1 MDDEVEINDACDYVI
16 ERLSE
21 AKEHMNVLKLQ
32 KLMYYVQAWSLAFY
46 GKPLFQ
52 GKFQAWVHGPVN
64 RLLYDRF
71 VATKSLYSDIT
82 QEDVRS
88 GFDGSKIPE
97 DARSHIESVLEVYA
111 GYTGSQLEDMT
122 HREEPWV
129 KARDG
134 RSPTNRCETEIEESL
149 MESYYRDRVE
159 KEDSDA

>member
-1 MDDEVEINDACDYVI
+1 MAAEVEINDACDYVI

-21 AKEHMNVLKLQ
+21 AREHMNVLKLQ

-46 GKPLFQ
+46 GQPLFQ

-82 QEDVRS
+82 QEDVRTV
-88 GFDGSKIPE
+88 FDGSRIPE

-122 HREEPWV
+122 HREDPWM
-129 KARDG
+129 KARVGLRQTD
-134 RSPTNRCETEIEESL
+134 RCEIEIEESL
-149 MESYYRDRVE
+149 MASYYRDRVR
-159 KEDSDA
+159 KEESDA